1 MDDFVE
7 NTTSSMQQEEKKAD
21 DNDDIEKAV
30 TATNST
36 TPYDAIQQFNHSE
49 QQPSREKTI
58 WTDDRGNLKVVNMVV
73 RYPCV
78 IFWFLIV
85 LVILL
90 TFILNA
96 LVFRTAENGN
106 VSSIHII
113 FDLRFNSTFLL
124 VALSLNAFT
133 VSFFSRLRFPATNLI

>member
-30 TATNST
+30 TATDRT
-36 TPYDAIQQFNHSE
+36 TPYDAIQQFNHSNNE
-49 QQPSREKTI
+49 QPSPRKKTI
-58 WTDDRGNLKVVNMVV
+58 WTDDRGNLKVVNFVV
-73 RYPCV
+73 RYPCA
-78 IFWFLIV
+78 IFWLLIV

-106 VSSIHII
+106 VSSIHITI
-113 FDLRFNSTFLL
+113 
-124 VALSLNAFT
+124 
-133 VSFFSRLRFPATNLI
+133 I

>member
-30 TATNST
+30 TATDRT
-36 TPYDAIQQFNHSE
+36 APYDAIQQFNHSNE
-49 QQPSREKTI
+49 QPSPRKKTI

-78 IFWFLIV
+78 IFWLLIV

-106 VSSIHII
+106 VSS
-113 FDLRFNSTFLL
+113 FLFLRFNSTFLL

-133 VSFFSRLRFPATNLI
+133 VFFFLAVYASRQRI